1 MKRTG
6 RSFDIAASPLLS
18 SSGPARVTS
27 LDVCACRKTCS
38 LAVWPPWCAHGRRP
52 RGRIGDAMSDIAAGR
67 QQALLAARECAA
79 RRALLIVDQA
89 PRKVLRNRGP
99 RPRCDRRRKYQRTE
113 QEFPHGESSLDQRGS
128 VPARSRP
135 AAGFGIVIGTSD
147 ASSPDPPHRGHAL
160 LIAGVIAGHRP
171 ARFGVDRT
179 PRIIIGGL
187 GGADIGTDQKD
198 DTAEYQRIDFQA
210 HLDLPI
216 PP

>member
-52 RGRIGDAMSDIAAGR
+52 RGRIGDAMSDVAAGR

-79 RRALLIVDQA
+79 RRALLIVDQT
-89 PRKVLRNRGP
+89 PRIVLRNGGP
-99 RPRCDRRRKYQRTE
+99 RPGCDRRRKYQRTE
-113 QEFPHGESSLDQRGS
+113 QEFLHGKSSSWIRRGS

-135 AAGFGIVIGTSD
+135 PARLGVVIGTSD
-147 ASSPDPPHRGHAL
+147 ASSPDPPHRCHAL
-160 LIAGVIAGHRP
+160 LKAGVIAGHGP
-171 ARFGVDRT
+171 ARLGVDRT
-179 PRIIIGGL
+179 PRKIIGGV
-187 GGADIGTDQKD
+187 GGADIGTDQQD
-198 DTAEYQRIDFQA
+198 DT
-210 HLDLPI
+210 
-216 PP
+216 